1 MSKRCLPALP
11 CLRNLLEMRDL
22 LANLS
27 WRGLCH
33 DATPG
38 LSDRLERGPIV
49 AYVGFDPTARSLQLG
64 NLVPVMLLT
73 HLQRAGGTPIILMG
87 GGTGMIGD
95 PSGKQTERP
104 LLTADEIDRNVTT
117 QRRQLERFLD
127 FTGSNAARLLNN
139 ADWLRPLRLVDFLR
153 DTGKHFT
160 VSYMLQKESVKTRLD
175 SGISY
180 AEFSYML
187 LQAYDFL
194 QLYRTEGCELQMGGS
209 DQWGNITAGV
219 ELIRRAAAGDA
230 HGLSAPLI
238 TKASGAKFG
247 KTEEGSIWL
256 DPELTSPYAF
266 LQFWIN
272 TDDADVEAFLKRF
285 TLRSSEQIAAVMERH
300 RANPAAREAQHELAL
315 DVTTRVHGTLVT
327 QRAVNASRILF
338 GQSDLGS
345 ADRETWEMLSNELRS
360 WTTSRQQF
368 PRPIVDIVAESGLTA
383 SKGDARR
390 QLQQGG
396 ISLNGTRVGVDA
408 TVTLD
413 GLLADRYLWLRRGK
427 KTDLIVKV
435 DP

>member
-1 MSKRCLPALP
+1 MTRRCLPLP
-11 CLRNLLEMRDL
+11 RGLRNLLEMRDL

-27 WRGLCH
+27 WRGLLY
-33 DATPG
+33 DATPS
-38 LSDRLERGPIV
+38 LAERLERGPIV
-49 AYVGFDPTARSLQLG
+49 GYVGFDPTAPSLQVG

-73 HLQRAGGTPIILMG
+73 HLQRAGGKPIVLMG

-104 LLTADEIDRNVTT
+104 LLTADEIDRNVVA

-127 FTGSNAARLLNN
+127 FTGPNAALLLDN
-139 ADWLRPLRLVDFLR
+139 ADWLRQLRLVDFLR

-160 VSYMLQKESVKTRLD
+160 VSYMLQKESVKTRLEG
-175 SGISY
+175 GISY

-194 QLYRTEGCELQMGGS
+194 QLFQSERCELQMGGS

-219 ELIRRAAAGDA
+219 ELVRRAAGGEA

-247 KTEEGSIWL
+247 KSEEGSIWL
-256 DPELTSPYAF
+256 DPHLTSPYAF
-266 LQFWIN
+266 FQFWIN
-272 TDDADVEAFLKRF
+272 ADDADVESFLKRF
-285 TLRSSEQIAAVMERH
+285 TLRSAQEIADIMERH
-300 RANPAAREAQHELAL
+300 RGAPDTRVAQQELAL
-315 DVTTRVHGTLVT
+315 DVTTRVHGATVT
-327 QRAVNASRILF
+327 NRVVSASQILF
-338 GQSDLGS
+338 GQSDLTR
-345 ADRETWEMLSNELRS
+345 ADPETWDMLARELRG
-360 WTTSRQQF
+360 WTTSRHLF
-368 PRPIVDIVAESGLTA
+368 PRPIVDLLADSGLTS

-396 ISLNGTRVGVDA
+396 ISLNGARVALDA

-413 GLLADRYLWLRRGK
+413 QLLADRFLWLRRGK
-427 KTDLIVKV
+427 KTDLIVRV